1 MVSVTQAHFC
11 RPLECTQS
19 IFFFWKFSKSF
30 KLFHSFLDSMH
41 ELKSVFPL
49 TLAHGGAILIVTGS
63 REAMAQLYGGQ
74 MRAHTQDLAVFN
86 RRLLVEKV
94 IMVHSTKASCK
105 GNHHHIS
112 AVSDS
117 LISVKWNPFPL
128 LNCVHLSF
136 VGFLCLIYKHILV
149 LFQMGCKNKNIPKF
163 MWILVVSNTIIK
175 TRLSK
180 TSVGFLFS
188 V

>member
-1 MVSVTQAHFC
+1 
-11 RPLECTQS
+11 
-19 IFFFWKFSKSF
+19 
-30 KLFHSFLDSMH
+30 MH

-117 LISVKWNPFPL
+117 LISVK
-128 LNCVHLSF
+128 
-136 VGFLCLIYKHILV
+136 
-149 LFQMGCKNKNIPKF
+149 
-163 MWILVVSNTIIK
+163 
-175 TRLSK
+175 
-180 TSVGFLFS
+180 
-188 V
+188 